1 MAGIESGFSAPDPH
15 GEPPSLL
22 PNIIGMAE
30 GIMARNAAMFREGA
44 PPSSASAPVG
54 VDDAPGPADR
64 VEGAPI
70 APGGAPGDFQQRRR
84 VVTCKKCGLTGH
96 MAKTCKGPPAAVSA
110 SAPPARIRGR
120 GGGGVRPG
128 ARPPSAPYEEEEEE
142 DIVAEDA
149 DDIHVEIGSYK
160 FQEGD
165 FVWREVDVPSVAA
178 ASGERTTRAG
188 THAYA
193 ERDLPPYRGVD
204 AKCKN
209 IKAETRTAWDY
220 LGLLLDDELIMML
233 VNCTNDYAR
242 KSTYKDTRRGKE
254 WRDTD
259 EAEMRLY
266 LAIVCYM
273 GVVRVPSRRHVFDP
287 SSIYSQEWV
296 FSKMSHTRF
305 DAISRCLHS
314 DSPWNFTP
322 QQREEKNKRD
332 PFWQTDAFCER
343 LSENFSTY
351 WTLGQCSDLDECTCG
366 FRGKHKCRC
375 FNPAKPHKYHFKM
388 FCWNCSETGYCFAFY
403 WYRGKEEAR
412 PAHVPA
418 TLWPVMKLVR
428 KVVAAQPRVAG
439 NGFVLTTDNWYTSL
453 HSALFLA
460 EHGIHCCGTL
470 RTNRVNSAAPP
481 PGALFKKTGAPPR
494 GTIKCHAIEGAHV
507 PPNWKLFLTA
517 WVDNKPVHMLHSWPT
532 MFDVCERNQKQPG
545 GQEYRKKEFPRPTVC
560 KNYNKSMGGTDL
572 ADFYLAEYATSHR
585 AKRWQPKILF
595 HCIQQAVVNAHILA
609 CSKNGVTNA
618 QFPLLDFITQLLH
631 EIAPEL
637 APPVENPCGYQPA
650 VMSARNRSWWNSKV
664 KLRTEGRHFPD
675 KFSNPMPQAVGQ
687 KRGSNCR
694 KCIYCCDKQVLTFC
708 NQCGVY
714 LCLGRCFHDFHTLHD
729 LDNPPENVAN
739 VAPGRLSDSD

>member
-1 MAGIESGFSAPDPH
+1 MEGNVPGFSALDAH
-15 GEPPSLL
+15 GLPPSL
-22 PNIIGMAE
+22 PPPIIAMA
-30 GIMARNAAMFREGA
+30 NALIAQNAQAFREA
-44 PPSSASAPVG
+44 PPLPLASDQVG
-54 VDDAPGPADR
+54 VNNASGPAAE
-64 VEGAPI
+64 VGGA
-70 APGGAPGDFQQRRR
+70 ANGSGGAPGGPQRRR
-84 VVTCKKCGLTGH
+84 SVVVCKKCGQPGH
-96 MAKTCKGPPAAVSA
+96 MAKTCKAPLGAVSA
-110 SAPPARIRGR
+110 SAAPARRGGR
-120 GGGGVRPG
+120 GGGGVRPV
-128 ARPPSAPYEEEEEE
+128 ARPAGVPYEEGEEE

-149 DDIHVEIGSYK
+149 DDIHIEIGSYK
-160 FQEGD
+160 FQDGD
-165 FVWREVDVPSVAA
+165 FVWREVHVPSAA
-178 ASGERTTRAG
+178 AAAVERGTRSGS
-188 THAYA
+188 HVYA
-193 ERDLPPYRGVD
+193 ERDLPPFKGGP

-209 IKAETRTAWDY
+209 IKTETQTAWDY
-220 LGLLLDDELIMML
+220 LGLLLDDDLILML
-233 VNCTNDYAR
+233 VTCTNDYAR
-242 KSTYKDTRRGKE
+242 KSAYKDTRRGKE
-254 WRDTD
+254 WRDCD

-273 GVVRVPSRRHVFDP
+273 GVVRVPSRRHIFDP
-287 SSIYSQEWV
+287 QSIYGQEWV
-296 FSKMSHTRF
+296 FSKMSRTRF

-314 DSPWNFTP
+314 DSPWDFTP

-412 PAHVPA
+412 PPHVPA
-418 TLWPVMKLVR
+418 TLWPVIKLVR

-494 GTIKCHAIEGAHV
+494 GTIKCHALEGRHV

-572 ADFYLAEYATSHR
+572 ADFYLAEYATTHR

-609 CSKNGVTNA
+609 CSRNGVTNA

-631 EIAPEL
+631 EIAPES
-637 APPVENPCGYQPA
+637 APPVVATCGYKPA
-650 VMSARNRSWWNSKV
+650 VMSARNRAWWNSKV
-664 KLRTEGRHFPD
+664 KLRTEGKHFPD
-675 KFSNPMPQAVGQ
+675 KFTNPIPQAVGQ
-687 KRGSNCR
+687 KRENRQR
-694 KCIYCCDKQVLTFC
+694 KCIYCRERDTLTFC
-708 NQCGVY
+708 SQCGVH
-714 LCLGRCFHDFHTLHD
+714 LCLG
-729 LDNPPENVAN
+729 
-739 VAPGRLSDSD
+739 